1 MHLPPTPIALAA
13 LDRAVL
19 TSRSTDAPTASID
32 LLMSVLEHAE
42 LALVVADATGRAMY
56 MNASARAFLD
66 SPLAVMPGWRWPVN
80 FTPTISGWLADA
92 LAPLRPQ
99 VERHGQAVERLVHGE
114 LTLRVRARALPRPGT
129 LLLELAVA
137 QGSGARQ
144 VAEQLARGL
153 GLPITDARLLS
164 LLWQGL
170 SNDEIAANL
179 GVRTGTIKSRLF
191 RLYQRLGVKKRPA
204 AVLRAQEVLAA

>member
-1 MHLPPTPIALAA
+1 MHLPPTPLALAA

-19 TSRSTDAPTASID
+19 TSRSTDAPTATID

-56 MNASARAFLD
+56 MNASARAFLE
-66 SPLAVMPGWRWPVN
+66 SPLAVMP
-80 FTPTISGWLADA
+80 GWLADA

-99 VERHGQAVERLVHGE
+99 VDRHGQAVERVVHGE
-114 LTLRVRARALPRPGT
+114 LILRVRARALPRPGT

-144 VAEQLARGL
+144 VAEQLARFL

>member
-66 SPLAVMPGWRWPVN
+66 SPLAVMPAG
-80 FTPTISGWLADA
+80 LAGA

-114 LTLRVRARALPRPGT
+114 LTLRVRTRALPRPGT

-191 RLYQRLGVKKRPA
+191 RLYQRLAVKKRPA

>member
-66 SPLAVMPGWRWPVN
+66 SPLAVMP
-80 FTPTISGWLADA
+80 GWLADA

>member
-1 MHLPPTPIALAA
+1 MHLPPTPVALAA

-19 TSRSTDAPTASID
+19 SQPLDALDAPTATID

-56 MNASARAFLD
+56 MNASARSFLD
-66 SPLAVMPGWRWPVN
+66 SPLAVMPA
-80 FTPTISGWLADA
+80 WLADA

-99 VERHGQAVERLVHGE
+99 VERHGQAVERVVHGE

-129 LLLELAVA
+129 MLLELAVA

>member
-1 MHLPPTPIALAA
+1 MHLPPTPLALAA

-19 TSRSTDAPTASID
+19 TSRSTDAPTATID

-66 SPLAVMPGWRWPVN
+66 SPLAVMPGW
-80 FTPTISGWLADA
+80 LADA

-99 VERHGQAVERLVHGE
+99 VDRHGQAVERVVHGE

>member
-66 SPLAVMPGWRWPVN
+66 SPLAVMPGW
-80 FTPTISGWLADA
+80 LADA

-99 VERHGQAVERLVHGE
+99 VDDAGGVVAAEQERAAADVDVARRRG
-114 LTLRVRARALPRPGT
+114 TARATCTWACP
-129 LLLELAVA
+129 
-137 QGSGARQ
+137 
-144 VAEQLARGL
+144 
-153 GLPITDARLLS
+153 
-164 LLWQGL
+164 
-170 SNDEIAANL
+170 
-179 GVRTGTIKSRLF
+179 
-191 RLYQRLGVKKRPA
+191 
-204 AVLRAQEVLAA
+204 